1 MWKIH
6 FFGGEVMTSLEELLK
21 PVSDGTPCGTDLSED
36 GSLQE
41 FETLARGK
49 PETQFS
55 AAEPPDWKEV
65 RARSL
70 ELFGRSK
77 DLRIVMTLSVALL
90 ELEGLPGFRDSL
102 ALLKGLLERYWATVH
117 PQLDPSDSNDPLQRM
132 NIIASLAMPVG
143 TFGDPLRILE
153 RLRAAPLCD
162 SVQMGRYGLADIL
175 RAEGGVQASGG
186 KPAATMPQ
194 IEAAFRDSNPE
205 QLRAIYQT
213 LTDSTAL
220 VRGIDD
226 FITGTVGAASAP
238 DLGPLSGELVAMQ
251 KRVAPYLPAVSVSAD
266 RDEAAAGRDVPG
278 QTEAPV
284 TGDIR
289 SRADVVRMLGK
300 ICDYYAQV
308 EPSSPVPLVLKR
320 AARLAEMDFMQI
332 VKDLAPDAV
341 SQVRGITG
349 GTEEG

>member
-1 MWKIH
+1 
-6 FFGGEVMTSLEELLK
+6 MTGLEDLLK
-21 PVSDGTPCGTDLSED
+21 PVSDEAPCGTDLSED
-36 GSLQE
+36 ASFQE
-41 FETLARGK
+41 LETLARGK

-77 DLRIVMTLSVALL
+77 DLRVAMILSVALL
-90 ELEGLPGFRDSL
+90 ELEGLPGFRNSL

-117 PQLDPSDSNDPLQRM
+117 PQLDPSDNNDPLQRM

-143 TFGDPLRILE
+143 TFGDPLRVLE
-153 RLRAAPLCD
+153 RLRAAPLCE

-175 RAEGGVQASGG
+175 RAEGGMQTTGG

-194 IEAAFRDSNPE
+194 IEAAFRDSNSE
-205 QLRAIYQT
+205 QVCTIYQT

-238 DLGPLSGELVAMQ
+238 DLAPLSGELAAMQ
-251 KRVAPYLPAVSVSAD
+251 KRVAPYLPPGSVSTD
-266 RDEAAAGRDVPG
+266 HDEAPVAGEVPG

-332 VKDLAPDAV
+332 VKDMAPDAV
-341 SQVRGITG
+341 SQIRGVTG
-349 GTEEG
+349 ETGEG